1 MGCLLHASHVT
12 PLPRAADSIRLLL
25 IRSCLLSNDAMQP
38 YSAFSLFRQ
47 AFSSHD
53 SWSRAWADS
62 EPKKHYDVV
71 IIGAGGHGLATAYY
85 LATKHGVKNIAILE
99 RGYLG
104 GGNSGRNTQ
113 VCRSNYFYPES
124 AAFYDHSLQLYEDL
138 AQDLNFNIMFSQRG
152 NLELNHSLE
161 ELEMNRRWANAMS
174 LNGIDSE
181 MLGRKDIRKL
191 VPILNLDCRFPVTGG
206 FIQKR
211 AGISRHD
218 AVVWAFARAASA
230 AGAAIIQGC
239 EVTGFDNRGSRISRV
254 ETNRGAI
261 EADCFAL
268 CVAGHSSQLAAQAG
282 LSLPIESIALQAMVT
297 EPIKPVLHTV
307 VGSLVIHAYIS
318 QSDRGEIVIG
328 GGADSFNSYAQRGV
342 LSTMKDNASAVAEL
356 IPSFSR
362 LRVMRQWAGVC
373 DISPDSSPLVGK
385 TEIENLYVSTGWG
398 TGGFKAIP
406 AGGDTLAYTIAN
418 DDPHELLQ
426 PFALDRF
433 ESGRLIDEGAAA
445 GVAH

>member
-1 MGCLLHASHVT
+1 
-12 PLPRAADSIRLLL
+12 
-25 IRSCLLSNDAMQP
+25 MQP
-38 YSAFSLFRQ
+38 YSAYSLFRQ
-47 AFSSHD
+47 AFSGHNR
-53 SWSRAWADS
+53 WARAWADPP
-62 EPKKHYDVV
+62 PKKHYDVV

-85 LATKHGVKNIAILE
+85 LAKKHGIKHIAVLE

-124 AAFYDHSLQLYEDL
+124 AAFYEHSLQLYEDL

-181 MLGRKDIRKL
+181 MLGREDIRKL

-206 FIQKR
+206 FIQRR

-230 AGAAIIQGC
+230 AGVAIIQGC
-239 EVTGFDNRGSRISRV
+239 EVTGFDSGGSRISRV
-254 ETNRGAI
+254 KTNRGVI

-282 LSLPIESIALQAMVT
+282 LRLPIESIALQAMVT
-297 EPIKPVLHTV
+297 EPVKPVLHTV
-307 VGSLVIHAYIS
+307 IGSLVIHAYIS

-328 GGADSFNSYAQRGV
+328 GGADSFNSYAQRGI
-342 LSTMKDNASAVAEL
+342 LPTMQDNASAVVEL

-362 LRVMRQWAGVC
+362 LRMMRQWAGIC
-373 DISPDSSPLVGK
+373 DISPDSSPVVGK
-385 TEIENLYVSTGWG
+385 TAIENLYLSTGWG

-406 AGGDTLAYTIAN
+406 AGGETLAYTIAN